1 MALVGNGRWYGLPKR
16 KSLTAEQPLNRGV
29 RVPNLG
35 ARMARY
41 PYRRETSGVG
51 TLEQPV
57 KPGKRNGRENDAG
70 KVLLLLVAGLSNPL
84 RIALVSVP

>member
-1 MALVGNGRWYGLPKR
+1 
-16 KSLTAEQPLNRGV
+16 
-29 RVPNLG
+29 
-35 ARMARY
+35 MARY